1 MGVRRAICWSVL
13 DLGSH
18 FARSPQLGRSRMT
31 RHRARSFQLE
41 SLEGK
46 QLLSTLHPA
55 HHASSKPAPLV
66 LNGTLKEI
74 EGQNVSGYSGE
85 LKSLGQVVA
94 NVDPPTG
101 KSSATNIVV
110 TGANGSVTLNWDTS
124 LSLLEVGR
132 NSEISAFPYTIVS
145 GTGAYTGAKGS
156 GVLEE
161 PGQGYCMLCLNSSP
175 TLTTTFRLHTN
186 RSTYR
191 TLLMKFG
198 L

>member
-55 HHASSKPAPLV
+55 HHARSKPAPLV
-66 LNGTLKEI
+66 LNGTLKEL
-74 EGQNVSGYSGE
+74 EGQNVTGYSGE

-94 NVDPPTG
+94 NVNPQTNTPIAPT
-101 KSSATNIVV
+101 IVV
-110 TGANGSVTLNWDTS
+110 TGAKGSVTLTYNIVFES
-124 LSLLEVGR
+124 EQVGR
-132 NSEISAFPYTIVS
+132 NSELIALPYTVVS

-156 GVLEE
+156 GLLEE
-161 PGQGYCMLCLNSSP
+161 TDPSYHVFSFSFPSLM
-175 TLTTTFRLHTN
+175 TTFSLHTI
-186 RSTYR
+186 RSA
-191 TLLMKFG
+191 
-198 L
+198 